1 MQLLAWSEP
10 VLLHNYYLTV
20 LAGHLEGWVWPRQA
34 SQDGYPPAAA
44 GLFHR
49 ALVATRGLTTN
60 HSVVNRLVDVWKLRR
75 FV

>member
-1 MQLLAWSEP
+1 MA
-10 VLLHNYYLTV
+10 T
-20 LAGHLEGWVWPRQA
+20 
-34 SQDGYPPAAA
+34 PPAAA

-60 HSVVNRLVDVWKLRR
+60 HPVVNRLVDVWKLRR